1 MDKCTEG
8 SLFAFGD
15 VRDACKTSID
25 HATSMRKQRHKYLH
39 STFEAAHLSPKS
51 TCGARLH
58 RDTPSPATTKSV
70 IKTQP
75 AFLNAQQ
82 VECSRSTRF
91 AGSSN
96 AKALTNSTTAS
107 RTFQAGGVQ
116 WLFSAQGG
124 GGVRVRA
131 DLTQNILLTMEQQF
145 NNAVIVQPSCLALR
159 DLPCT
164 RYCYTTR
171 LRMTKHPQPQ
181 KTSGFFCLVCLF
193 ASENKQ

>member
-1 MDKCTEG
+1 
-8 SLFAFGD
+8 
-15 VRDACKTSID
+15 
-25 HATSMRKQRHKYLH
+25 MRKQRHKYLH
-39 STFEAAHLSPKS
+39 STFEAAHLSLTS

-107 RTFQAGGVQ
+107 NLFKLVEYSGYFRRKGVVVC
-116 WLFSAQGG
+116 AY
-124 GGVRVRA
+124 
-131 DLTQNILLTMEQQF
+131 LTQNILLTMEQQF